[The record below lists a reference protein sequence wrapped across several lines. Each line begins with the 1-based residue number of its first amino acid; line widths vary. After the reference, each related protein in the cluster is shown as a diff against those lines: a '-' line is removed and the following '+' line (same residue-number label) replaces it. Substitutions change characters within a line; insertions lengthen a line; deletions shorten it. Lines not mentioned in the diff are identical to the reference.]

1 MVDDGYLSLLEGLSM
16 KGLLAYWIH
25 LEDDKA
31 SFYEKLADRVQE
43 LNVDTAF
50 HDMFNLLSQ
59 EARRHGRKLRE
70 LYTKKFGDTIPGVQ
84 GPSLEDLTGVVELES
99 ESDVLGSLEGALRL
113 EILAEKVY
121 SILEE
126 KSDDEFMR
134 AVFSY
139 LGSTERLHE
148 RALRAL
154 IDDGSYQNG
163 VKERA
168 EA

>member
-1 MVDDGYLSLLEGLSM
+1 MVDDGYLSFLEGLSM

-31 SFYEKLADRVQE
+31 SFYEKLADRVQQ

-50 HDMFNLLSQ
+50 HDMFKLLSQ

-70 LYTKKFGDTIPGVQ
+70 LYTKKFGEDLPGVQ
-84 GPSLEDLTGVVELES
+84 GPSLKDLTGVVELES
-99 ESDVLGSLEGALRL
+99 EGDVLDSLRRALKL

-121 SILEE
+121 AMLAE
-126 KSDDEFMR
+126 KANDGLMR

-148 RALRAL
+148 RALGAL

-163 VKERA
+163 VKGRA